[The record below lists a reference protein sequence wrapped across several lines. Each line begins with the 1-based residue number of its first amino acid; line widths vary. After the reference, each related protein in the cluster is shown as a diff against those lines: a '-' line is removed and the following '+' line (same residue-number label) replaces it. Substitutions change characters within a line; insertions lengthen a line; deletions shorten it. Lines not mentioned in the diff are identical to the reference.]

1 METIKLNTI
10 PQVGSEIGINDTIV
24 QVISIKPSGKFKT
37 VSDYS
42 LGYPNATKIE
52 QLEMVVSDYFQSV
65 PNATTYLID
74 IE

>member
-1 METIKLNTI
+1 METIKLKAI

-24 QVISIKPSGKFKT
+24 QVMSIKPSGKFKT
-37 VSDYS
+37 ISDYS

>member
-1 METIKLNTI
+1 METIKLKAI

-24 QVISIKPSGKFKT
+24 QVMSIKPSGKFKT
-37 VSDYS
+37 ISDYS

-52 QLEMVVSDYFQSV
+52 KLEMVVSDYFQSV

>member
-1 METIKLNTI
+1 MKTI
-10 PQVGSEIGINDTIV
+10 PQVGSEIGMNDTIV
-24 QVISIKPSGKFKT
+24 QVISIKPNGKFKT

-52 QLEMVVSDYFQSV
+52 QLEMVVSDYFQSI
-65 PNATTYLID
+65 PNATTYILD